1 MMIKGNLQHEHLR
14 VRNAARK
21 LSNAI
26 EANPT
31 ALRGITIEPRAIEIN
46 QDMNIRNISIAGILL
61 AFFVKMVH

>member
-1 MMIKGNLQHEHLR
+1 MIKGNLQHEHLR

-31 ALRGITIEPRAIEIN
+31 ALRGITIEPRVVEAK
-46 QDMNIRNISIAGILL
+46 QDYNIRNISIAGLFL
-61 AFFVKMVH
+61 AFFVKLVH